1 MFNLVPFHRRNR
13 GLVDRSL
20 VDLEDFFDDFFNGFG
35 RFGLMD
41 RGINAFRTDIKETEN
56 EYIIL
61 AELPGVNK
69 ENINIEVDENY
80 MTITA
85 VNDEIIEE
93 EKNNYIR
100 KERRS
105 GRFQRSFNISDVKAD
120 EIKAKYENGILEV
133 RLPKAEPRKNV
144 RRIDIN

>member
-1 MFNLVPFHRRNR
+1 MFNLVPFHRRHR
-13 GLVDRSL
+13 GMVEL
-20 VDLEDFFDDFFNGFG
+20 DDFFNDFFNNFD
-35 RFGLMD
+35 RFGLVD

-80 MTITA
+80 MIITA

-105 GRFQRSFNISDVKAD
+105 GRFQRSFNVSDVNVD
-120 EIKAKYENGILEV
+120 EIEAKYENGILEV

>member
-1 MFNLVPFHRRNR
+1 MFNLVPFQRRNR
-13 GLVDRSL
+13 GLVDL
-20 VDLEDFFDDFFNGFG
+20 DDFFDDFFNNFG
-35 RFGLMD
+35 RFGLTNT
-41 RGINAFRTDIKETEN
+41 GINTFRTDIKETEN
-56 EYIIL
+56 EYIVL

-120 EIKAKYENGILEV
+120 EIKAKYENGILEIV
-133 RLPKAEPRKNV
+133 LPKAEKGKKSRH
-144 RRIDIN
+144 IDIN

>member
-1 MFNLVPFHRRNR
+1 MFNLVPFQRRNR
-13 GLVDRSL
+13 GLVDL
-20 VDLEDFFDDFFNGFG
+20 DDFFDDFFNNFG
-35 RFGLMD
+35 RFGLTNT
-41 RGINAFRTDIKETEN
+41 GINTFRTDIKETEN
-56 EYIIL
+56 EYIVL

-120 EIKAKYENGILEV
+120 EIKAKYENGILEIV
-133 RLPKAEPRKNV
+133 LPKAGKGKKT

>member
-1 MFNLVPFHRRNR
+1 MFNLVPFQRRNR
-13 GLVDRSL
+13 GLVDL
-20 VDLEDFFDDFFNGFG
+20 DDFFDDFFNNFG
-35 RFGLMD
+35 RFGLTNT
-41 RGINAFRTDIKETEN
+41 GINAFRTDIKETEN
-56 EYIIL
+56 EYIVL

-120 EIKAKYENGILEV
+120 EIRAKYENGILEIV
-133 RLPKAEPRKNV
+133 LPKAEKGKKS

>member
-1 MFNLVPFHRRNR
+1 MFNLVPFQRRNR
-13 GLVDRSL
+13 GLVDL
-20 VDLEDFFDDFFNGFG
+20 DDFFDDFFNNFG
-35 RFGLMD
+35 RFGLTNT
-41 RGINAFRTDIKETEN
+41 GVNAFRTDIKETEN
-56 EYIIL
+56 EYIVL

-69 ENINIEVDENY
+69 DNINIEVDENY

-120 EIKAKYENGILEV
+120 EIKAKYENGILEIV
-133 RLPKAEPRKNV
+133 LPKAEKGKKS

>member
-1 MFNLVPFHRRNR
+1 MASNSSIMAAASFSPM
-13 GLVDRSL
+13 S
-20 VDLEDFFDDFFNGFG
+20 
-35 RFGLMD
+35 
-41 RGINAFRTDIKETEN
+41 
-56 EYIIL
+56 
-61 AELPGVNK
+61 K

-105 GRFQRSFNISDVKAD
+105 GRFQRSFNVSDVNVD
-120 EIKAKYENGILEV
+120 EIEAKYENGILEV

>member
-1 MFNLVPFHRRNR
+1 
-13 GLVDRSL
+13 
-20 VDLEDFFDDFFNGFG
+20 
-35 RFGLMD
+35 
-41 RGINAFRTDIKETEN
+41 
-56 EYIIL
+56 
-61 AELPGVNK
+61 
-69 ENINIEVDENY
+69 

-120 EIKAKYENGILEV
+120 EIKAKYENGILEIV
-133 RLPKAEPRKNV
+133 LPKAGKGKKT

>member
-1 MFNLVPFHRRNR
+1 MFNLVPFQRRNR
-13 GLVDRSL
+13 GLVDL
-20 VDLEDFFDDFFNGFG
+20 DDFFDDFFNNFG
-35 RFGLMD
+35 RFGLTNT
-41 RGINAFRTDIKETEN
+41 GVNAFRTDIKETEN
-56 EYIIL
+56 EYIVL

-120 EIKAKYENGILEV
+120 EIRAKYENGILEIV
-133 RLPKAEPRKNV
+133 LPKAEKGKKSRH
-144 RRIDIN
+144 IDIN

>member
-1 MFNLVPFHRRNR
+1 MFNLVPFQRRNR
-13 GLVDRSL
+13 GLA
-20 VDLEDFFDDFFNGFG
+20 DLEDFFDDFFNNFG
-35 RFGLMD
+35 RFGLTNT
-41 RGINAFRTDIKETEN
+41 GINAFRTDIKETEN
-56 EYIIL
+56 EYIVL

-120 EIKAKYENGILEV
+120 EIRAKYENGILEIV
-133 RLPKAEPRKNV
+133 LPKAEKGKKS

>member
-1 MFNLVPFHRRNR
+1 MFNLVPFQRRNR
-13 GLVDRSL
+13 GLA
-20 VDLEDFFDDFFNGFG
+20 DLEDFFDDFFNNFD
-35 RFGLMD
+35 RFGLTNT
-41 RGINAFRTDIKETEN
+41 GINAFRTDIKETEN
-56 EYIIL
+56 EYIVL

-120 EIKAKYENGILEV
+120 EIRAKYENGILEIV
-133 RLPKAEPRKNV
+133 LPKAEKGKKS

>member
-1 MFNLVPFHRRNR
+1 MFNLVPFQRRNR
-13 GLVDRSL
+13 GLVDL
-20 VDLEDFFDDFFNGFG
+20 DDFFDDFFNNFG
-35 RFGLMD
+35 RFGLTNT
-41 RGINAFRTDIKETEN
+41 GINAFRTDIKETEN
-56 EYIIL
+56 EYIVL

-120 EIKAKYENGILEV
+120 EIKAKYENGILEIV
-133 RLPKAEPRKNV
+133 LPKAEKGKKSRH
-144 RRIDIN
+144 IDIN

>member
-1 MFNLVPFHRRNR
+1 
-13 GLVDRSL
+13 
-20 VDLEDFFDDFFNGFG
+20 
-35 RFGLMD
+35 
-41 RGINAFRTDIKETEN
+41 
-56 EYIIL
+56 
-61 AELPGVNK
+61 
-69 ENINIEVDENY
+69 

-120 EIKAKYENGILEV
+120 EIRAKYENGILEIV
-133 RLPKAEPRKNV
+133 LPKAEKGKKS

>member
-1 MFNLVPFHRRNR
+1 MFNLVPFQRRNR
-13 GLVDRSL
+13 GLVDL
-20 VDLEDFFDDFFNGFG
+20 DDFFDDFFNNFG
-35 RFGLMD
+35 RFGLTNT
-41 RGINAFRTDIKETEN
+41 GINTFRTDIKETEN
-56 EYIIL
+56 EYIVL

-120 EIKAKYENGILEV
+120 EIKAKYENGILEIV
-133 RLPKAEPRKNV
+133 LPKAEKGKKS

>member
-1 MFNLVPFHRRNR
+1 MFNLVPFQRRNR
-13 GLVDRSL
+13 GLA
-20 VDLEDFFDDFFNGFG
+20 DLEDFFDDFFNSFN
-35 RFGLMD
+35 RFGLTNT
-41 RGINAFRTDIKETEN
+41 GVNAFRTDIKETEN
-56 EYIIL
+56 EYIVL

-69 ENINIEVDENY
+69 DNINIEVDENY

-120 EIKAKYENGILEV
+120 EIRAKYENGILEIV
-133 RLPKAEPRKNV
+133 LPKAEKGKKS

>member
-1 MFNLVPFHRRNR
+1 MFNLVPFQRRNR
-13 GLVDRSL
+13 GL
-20 VDLEDFFDDFFNGFG
+20 VDLEDFFDDFFNNFG
-35 RFGLMD
+35 RFGLTNT
-41 RGINAFRTDIKETEN
+41 GINAFRTDIKETEN
-56 EYIIL
+56 EYIVL

-120 EIKAKYENGILEV
+120 EIRAKYENGILEIV
-133 RLPKAEPRKNV
+133 LPKAEKGKKS

>member
-1 MFNLVPFHRRNR
+1 MFNLVPFQRRNR
-13 GLVDRSL
+13 GLVDL
-20 VDLEDFFDDFFNGFG
+20 DDFFDDFFNNFG
-35 RFGLMD
+35 RFGLTNT
-41 RGINAFRTDIKETEN
+41 GINTFRTDIKETEN
-56 EYIIL
+56 EYIVL

-120 EIKAKYENGILEV
+120 EIRAKYENGILEIV
-133 RLPKAEPRKNV
+133 LPKAEKGKKS

>member
-1 MFNLVPFHRRNR
+1 MFNLVPFQRRNR
-13 GLVDRSL
+13 GLA
-20 VDLEDFFDDFFNGFG
+20 DLEDFFDDFFNNFD
-35 RFGLMD
+35 RFGLTNT
-41 RGINAFRTDIKETEN
+41 GINAFRTDIKETEN

-69 ENINIEVDENY
+69 DNINIEVDENY

-120 EIKAKYENGILEV
+120 EIRAKYENGILEIV
-133 RLPKAEPRKNV
+133 LPKAEKGKKS

>member
-1 MFNLVPFHRRNR
+1 MFNLVPFQRRNR
-13 GLVDRSL
+13 GLVDL
-20 VDLEDFFDDFFNGFG
+20 DDFFDDFFNNFG
-35 RFGLMD
+35 RFGLTNT
-41 RGINAFRTDIKETEN
+41 GINTFRTDIKETEN
-56 EYIIL
+56 EYIVL

-120 EIKAKYENGILEV
+120 EIRAKYENGILEIV
-133 RLPKAEPRKNV
+133 LPKAEKGKKSRH
-144 RRIDIN
+144 IDIN

>member
-1 MFNLVPFHRRNR
+1 MFNLVPFHRRHR
-13 GLVDRSL
+13 GMVEL
-20 VDLEDFFDDFFNGFG
+20 DDFFNDFFNNFG
-35 RFGLMD
+35 RFGLVD

>member
-1 MFNLVPFHRRNR
+1 MFNLVPFQRRNR
-13 GLVDRSL
+13 GLVDL
-20 VDLEDFFDDFFNGFG
+20 DDFFDDFFNNFG
-35 RFGLMD
+35 RFGLTNT
-41 RGINAFRTDIKETEN
+41 GINAFRTDIKETEN
-56 EYIIL
+56 EYIVL

-120 EIKAKYENGILEV
+120 EIKAKYENGILEIV
-133 RLPKAEPRKNV
+133 LPKAEKGKKS

>member
-1 MFNLVPFHRRNR
+1 
-13 GLVDRSL
+13 
-20 VDLEDFFDDFFNGFG
+20 
-35 RFGLMD
+35 
-41 RGINAFRTDIKETEN
+41 
-56 EYIIL
+56 
-61 AELPGVNK
+61 
-69 ENINIEVDENY
+69 

-120 EIKAKYENGILEV
+120 EIKAKYENGIL
-133 RLPKAEPRKNV
+133 RLYCQRQKRVKRADVLTLIKNHL
-144 RRIDIN
+144 N

>member
-1 MFNLVPFHRRNR
+1 MFNLVPFQRRNR
-13 GLVDRSL
+13 GLVDL
-20 VDLEDFFDDFFNGFG
+20 DDFFDDFFNNFG
-35 RFGLMD
+35 RFGLTNT
-41 RGINAFRTDIKETEN
+41 GINAFRTDIKETEN
-56 EYIIL
+56 EYIVL

-120 EIKAKYENGILEV
+120 EIRAKYENGILEIV
-133 RLPKAEPRKNV
+133 LPKAEKGKKC

>member
-1 MFNLVPFHRRNR
+1 MFNLVPFQRRNR
-13 GLVDRSL
+13 GL
-20 VDLEDFFDDFFNGFG
+20 VDLEDFFDDFFNNFG
-35 RFGLMD
+35 RFGLTNT
-41 RGINAFRTDIKETEN
+41 GINAFRTDIKETEN
-56 EYIIL
+56 EYIVL

-120 EIKAKYENGILEV
+120 EIRAKYENGILEIV
-133 RLPKAEPRKNV
+133 LPKAEKGKKSRH
-144 RRIDIN
+144 IDIN